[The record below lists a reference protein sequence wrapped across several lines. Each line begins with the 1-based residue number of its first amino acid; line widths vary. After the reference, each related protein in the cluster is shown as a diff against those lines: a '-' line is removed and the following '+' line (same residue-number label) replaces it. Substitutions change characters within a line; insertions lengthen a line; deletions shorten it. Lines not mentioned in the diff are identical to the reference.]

1 MKNFMFKYIILFI
14 ILNFNFN
21 LNLNPTVYAQSFT
34 ASVQNSTVTEGEP
47 FEVSFTFQGS
57 DINSLSNF
65 VAPNFG
71 GLKIIS
77 GPNQSTSM
85 QIINGNVSASR
96 TTSFI
101 VVAPNIG
108 KYTIGSASIEFR
120 GQKLKTEPIQITA
133 VKGSLKPKEER
144 KGTEVNTQEIA
155 DNLFIKAVVDKNRAY
170 IGEQIT
176 VTYKLYTR
184 LNIAAQMSISKLPQY
199 VGFWAEEIETARTL
213 SFTTEVVDGKKF
225 NVAVLKKAALFPN
238 QSGKLEIT
246 PFELTVPIA
255 IRRNRNLNDFWDSFF
270 DDPFNRQQVYD
281 YQAKSNVVKIDVLPL
296 PEQDKP
302 ISFNGIVGKFNI
314 IASIDKNEVK
324 VNEPINLSVKIAGT
338 GNIALL
344 QPPVIE
350 FPAGFEKYDPKIT
363 EDINRASKIS
373 GSKTF
378 EYLLIPR
385 AAGTR
390 ELKPI
395 ELSYFDPELKKYQIS
410 ETPSFSIKIEPND
423 SLLTLYNIEKENIKS
438 LDSDIRS
445 IKTNYDDITKDRSY
459 LIYSTK
465 FLLATFIPLLAF
477 AGILYWNNYN
487 RRIASDI
494 KAFNY
499 LRAEKVAKRK
509 LKKSLQYLTNNRP
522 KDFYTEIAQAF
533 YGYLENKLDISKS
546 DFTLDLAF
554 NKLIQLGVEQDI
566 AMNMKNT
573 GEKCEFVRFAPG
585 AELNTS
591 MKEFYDEVLNTI
603 IEIEKSLNR

>member
-1 MKNFMFKYIILFI
+1 MKNLMFKYIILFI
-14 ILNFNFN
+14 ILNFNSA
-21 LNLNPTVYAQSFT
+21 VYSQSFT
-34 ASVQNSTVTEGEP
+34 AIVQNTTVSEGEP
-47 FEVSFTFQGS
+47 FEVSFTFKGS
-57 DINSLSNF
+57 DINSISNF
-65 VAPNFG
+65 TAPNFG
-71 GLKIIS
+71 GLKPIS
-77 GPNQSTSM
+77 GPNHSTSM
-85 QIINGNVSASR
+85 QIINGQVSASR
-96 TTSFI
+96 TYSYI
-101 VVAPNIG
+101 LVAPTIG

-120 GQKLKTEPIQITA
+120 GQKLTTEPIQITA
-133 VKGSLKPKEER
+133 IKGSPKPKEER

-155 DNLFIKAVVDKNRAY
+155 DNLFIRAVVDKNRAY
-170 IGEQIT
+170 VGEQIT

-225 NVAVLKKAALFPN
+225 NVAVLKKAALFPT

-246 PFELTVPIA
+246 PFELTVPIE
-255 IRRNRNLNDFWDSFF
+255 IRRNRTFNDFWDSFF
-270 DDPFNRQQVYD
+270 NDPFNRQVYE
-281 YQAKSNVVKIDVLPL
+281 YQAKSNIVKIDVLPL
-296 PEQDKP
+296 PEQNKP
-302 ISFNGIVGKFNI
+302 SSFNGLVGRFNLS
-314 IASIDKNEVK
+314 ASIDKNQVK
-324 VNEPINLSVKIAGT
+324 VNEPIVLSIKISGT
-338 GNIALL
+338 GNIALM
-344 QPPVIE
+344 QPPTIE
-350 FPAGFEKYDPKIT
+350 FPAGFEKYDPKIS
-363 EDINRASKIS
+363 EDINRTSKIS

-385 AAGTR
+385 AVGTR
-390 ELKPI
+390 EIKPI

-410 ETPSFSIKIEPND
+410 ETPSFSIKISPKD
-423 SLLTLYNIEKENIKS
+423 SLILLYNIEKENIKS

-445 IKTNYDDITKDRSY
+445 IKTNYDDITRDNNF

-494 KAFNY
+494 KAYNY

-509 LKKSLQYLTNNRP
+509 LKKSLHYLNNNRP
-522 KDFYTEIAQAF
+522 KEFYTEISQAF

-546 DFTLDLAF
+546 DFTLDLTYD
-554 NKLIQLGVEQDI
+554 KLIQLGVDTEI
-566 AMNMKNT
+566 AKKMKNT
-573 GEKCEFVRFAPG
+573 GQRCEFVRFAPG
-585 AELNTS
+585 AEKNTS

>member
-1 MKNFMFKYIILFI
+1 MFKYIILFI
-14 ILNFNFN
+14 ILNLNF
-21 LNLNPTVYAQSFT
+21 NPTVYAQSFT
-34 ASVQNSTVTEGEP
+34 ASVQNTTVFEGEP

-133 VKGSLKPKEER
+133 VKGSPKPKEER

-155 DNLFIKAVVDKNRAY
+155 DNLFIRAVVDKNRAY
-170 IGEQIT
+170 LGEQVT

-225 NVAVLKKAALFPN
+225 NVAVLKKAALFPT

-270 DDPFNRQQVYD
+270 DDPFSRQQVYD

-314 IASIDKNEVK
+314 TASIDKNEVK
-324 VNEPINLSVKIAGT
+324 VNEPITLSVKIAGI

-395 ELSYFDPELKKYQIS
+395 ELSYFDPELKL
-410 ETPSFSIKIEPND
+410 
-423 SLLTLYNIEKENIKS
+423 SLIHI
-438 LDSDIRS
+438 
-445 IKTNYDDITKDRSY
+445 
-459 LIYSTK
+459 
-465 FLLATFIPLLAF
+465 
-477 AGILYWNNYN
+477 
-487 RRIASDI
+487 
-494 KAFNY
+494 
-499 LRAEKVAKRK
+499 
-509 LKKSLQYLTNNRP
+509 
-522 KDFYTEIAQAF
+522 
-533 YGYLENKLDISKS
+533 
-546 DFTLDLAF
+546 
-554 NKLIQLGVEQDI
+554 
-566 AMNMKNT
+566 
-573 GEKCEFVRFAPG
+573 
-585 AELNTS
+585 
-591 MKEFYDEVLNTI
+591 
-603 IEIEKSLNR
+603 